1 GLAIALLHSSAAQE
15 VLVVVVDYDR
25 RTDLTVAT
33 GLDSGK
39 QWDVVLSGN
48 DLLLFS
54 EIADEVLFA
63 AYLDLRSTL
72 PPNGSIF
79 IRRPPDV
86 SRTCNYISP
95 RAQPMEGLHWY
106 TVHPWDT
113 PHWQTDGLVPV
124 IFEATRWEPVGD
136 TEMAWRSVTGLHW
149 LSAEHV
155 IESLKSGKPMPQEM
169 RRIKYLQKECVRA
182 WIDDATMLV
191 PSTYGRRFVWV
202 NISVEPGSSQPV
214 SRLEAMMLQ
223 TPWNTDIEEDGL
235 STQLDVPVDLNYV
248 HRIDFDDEYG
258 RLLVVT
264 NPPTAAEHQALTAHI
279 FSY

>member
-1 GLAIALLHSSAAQE
+1 MAQE
-15 VLVVVVDYDR
+15 VLVVVVDYGQS
-25 RTDLTVAT
+25 TDLTVAT
-33 GLDSGK
+33 GLDSRK

-63 AYLDLRSTL
+63 AYLDLPSTL
-72 PPNGSIF
+72 PLSGSLF

-86 SRTCNYISP
+86 SRTWSYVSP

-124 IFEATRWEPVGD
+124 IFEATRWEPEGD
-136 TEMAWRSVTGLHW
+136 TELEWRSVTGLHW
-149 LSAEHV
+149 LSANQV
-155 IESLKSGKPMPQEM
+155 IESLKSGKAMPQET
-169 RRIKYLQKECVRA
+169 RRIKYLKKECVRA

-202 NISVEPGSSQPV
+202 NTSVEPGSSQAVP
-214 SRLEAMMLQ
+214 RLEAMMLQ
-223 TPWNTDIEEDGL
+223 TPWSTDIEEDGL

-264 NPPTAAEHQALTAHI
+264 NTPGMVGEQALTAHI